1 MSELI
6 PLTHHDGIQAVMG
19 RDLYNFLEVKEQ
31 YADWMKRMVGY
42 GFTEGTDYV
51 SQKPEAGANRGFIP
65 GGNRVDHIV
74 TLDMA
79 KEISMI
85 QRTEKGKRARQYF
98 LECERKAKQTAPALP
113 QTYAEALRELATT
126 VEAKEALEAQAAI
139 DAPKALFADAVS
151 TSHTTIL
158 VGDLAKILKGNGINI
173 GANRLFKWMRT
184 NGFLIARKGTDWNMP
199 TQKAMELGLFKVKET
214 AVTHSDGH
222 VSVNKTPKVTGK
234 GQQYFVQRFLDGTFS
249 VDGTQTLQVVG

>member
-6 PLTHHDGIQAVMG
+6 PLTNHNGIQAVMG
-19 RDLYNFLEVKEQ
+19 RDLHAFLKIGKDYSTWFKDMTE
-31 YADWMKRMVGY
+31 Y
-42 GFTEGTDYV
+42 GFV
-51 SQKPEAGANRGFIP
+51 AGQDFSPISGKTSPA
-65 GGNRVDHIV
+65 GGRPRIDHIV
-74 TLDMA
+74 KLDMA

-85 QRTEKGKRARQYF
+85 QRTERGKQARQYF
-98 LECERKAKQTAPALP
+98 LECERKAQQKAVPALP
-113 QTYAEALRELATT
+113 QTYSEALRELAAT

-139 DAPKALFADAVS
+139 DTPKALFADAVS

-158 VGDLAKILKGNGINI
+158 VGDLAKILKGNGVSI
-173 GANRLFKWMRT
+173 GANRLFKWLRT

>member
-6 PLTHHDGIQAVMG
+6 PLTHHDGVQAVMG
-19 RDLYNFLEVKEQ
+19 RDLHEFLEIKDN
-31 YADWMKRMVGY
+31 YMNWFPRMIEY
-42 GFTEGTDYV
+42 GFVEGQD
-51 SQKPEAGANRGFIP
+51 FIGKILKST
-65 GGNRVDHIV
+65 GGRPKQDHIV
-74 TLDMA
+74 ALDMA

-85 QRTEKGKRARQYF
+85 QRTERGKQARQYF
-98 LECERKAKQTAPALP
+98 LECERKAKQKDVPALP
-113 QTYAEALRELATT
+113 QTYSEALRELAAT

-139 DAPKALFADAVS
+139 DTPKALFADAVS

-158 VGDLAKILKGNGINI
+158 VGDLAKILKGNGVSI
-173 GANRLFKWMRT
+173 GANRLFKWLRT

-234 GQQYFVQRFLDGTFS
+234 GQQYFVQRFLDGTFTS
-249 VDGTQTLQVVG
+249 EGAALKVVG

>member
-1 MSELI
+1 MNELI
-6 PLTHHDGIQAVMG
+6 PIQNHNGIQAVMG
-19 RDLYNFLEVKEQ
+19 RDLHAFLEVKEP
-31 YADWMKRMVGY
+31 YTDWLPRMVAY
-42 GFTEGTDYV
+42 GFVAGQDFV
-51 SQKPEAGANRGFIP
+51 QKNLIGQDRLGRRRETTN
-65 GGNRVDHIV
+65 HIV
-74 TLDMA
+74 KLDMA

-85 QRTEKGKRARQYF
+85 QRTERGKQARQYF
-98 LECERKAKQTAPALP
+98 LECERKAQQKSTPALP
-113 QTYAEALRELATT
+113 QTYAEALRELAST

-199 TQKAMELGLFKVKET
+199 TQRSMEMGLFKVKET

-222 VSVNKTPKVTGK
+222 VSVSKTPKVTGK
-234 GQQYFVQRFLDGTFS
+234 GQQYFTSRFLDGTFS
-249 VDGTQTLQVVG
+249 VDSTQTLQVVG

>member
-1 MSELI
+1 MNELI
-6 PLTHHDGIQAVMG
+6 PIQNHDGAQAVMG
-19 RDLYNFLEVKEQ
+19 RDLHAFLEVKEP
-31 YADWMKRMVGY
+31 YTDWLPRMVAY
-42 GFTEGTDYV
+42 GFVAGQDFV
-51 SQKPEAGANRGFIP
+51 QKNLIGQDRLGRRRETTN
-65 GGNRVDHIV
+65 HIV
-74 TLDMA
+74 KLDMA

-85 QRTEKGKRARQYF
+85 QRTERGKQARQYF
-98 LECERKAKQTAPALP
+98 LECERKAQQKSTPALP
-113 QTYAEALRELATT
+113 QTYAEALRELAST

-199 TQKAMELGLFKVKET
+199 TQRSMELGLFKVKET

-222 VSVNKTPKVTGK
+222 VSVSKTPKVTGK
-234 GQQYFVQRFLDGTFS
+234 GQQYFTSRFLDGTFS
-249 VDGTQTLQVVG
+249 IDGTQTLQVVG

>member
-6 PLTHHDGIQAVMG
+6 PLTNHNGIQAVMG
-19 RDLYNFLEVKEQ
+19 RDLHTFLKIGKDYSTWFKDMTE
-31 YADWMKRMVGY
+31 Y
-42 GFTEGTDYV
+42 GFV
-51 SQKPEAGANRGFIP
+51 AGQDFSPISGKTSPA
-65 GGNRVDHIV
+65 GGRPRIDHIV
-74 TLDMA
+74 ALDMA

-85 QRTEKGKRARQYF
+85 QRTERGKQARQYF
-98 LECERKAKQTAPALP
+98 LECERKAQQKAVPALP
-113 QTYAEALRELATT
+113 QTYAEALRELAST

-234 GQQYFVQRFLDGTFS
+234 GQQYFTSRFLDGTFS

>member
-6 PLTHHDGIQAVMG
+6 PLTNHNGIQAVMG
-19 RDLYNFLEVKEQ
+19 RDLHTFLKIGKDYSTWFKDMTE
-31 YADWMKRMVGY
+31 Y
-42 GFTEGTDYV
+42 GFV
-51 SQKPEAGANRGFIP
+51 AGQDFSPISGKTSPA
-65 GGNRVDHIV
+65 GGRPRIDHIV
-74 TLDMA
+74 KLDMA

-85 QRTEKGKRARQYF
+85 QRTERGKQARQYF
-98 LECERKAKQTAPALP
+98 LECERKAKQKSTPALP

-158 VGDLAKILKGNGINI
+158 VGDLAKILKGNGVSI
-173 GANRLFKWMRT
+173 GANRLFKWLRT

-199 TQKAMELGLFKVKET
+199 TQRSMELGLFKVKET

-222 VSVNKTPKVTGK
+222 VSVSKTPKVTGK
-234 GQQYFVQRFLDGTFS
+234 GQQYFTSRFLDGTFS
-249 VDGTQTLQVVG
+249 IDGTQTLQVVG

>member
-6 PLTHHDGIQAVMG
+6 PLTNHNGIQAVMG
-19 RDLYNFLEVKEQ
+19 RDLHAFLKIGKDYSTWFKDMTE
-31 YADWMKRMVGY
+31 Y
-42 GFTEGTDYV
+42 GFV
-51 SQKPEAGANRGFIP
+51 AGQDFSPISGKTSPA
-65 GGNRVDHIV
+65 GGRPRIDHIV
-74 TLDMA
+74 KLDMA

-85 QRTEKGKRARQYF
+85 QRTERGKQARQYF
-98 LECERKAKQTAPALP
+98 LECERKAQQKAVPALP
-113 QTYAEALRELATT
+113 QTYSEALRELAAT

-139 DAPKALFADAVS
+139 DTPKALFADAVS

-158 VGDLAKILKGNGINI
+158 VGDLAKILKGNGVSI
-173 GANRLFKWMRT
+173 GANRLFKWLRT

-234 GQQYFVQRFLDGTFS
+234 GQQYFVQRFLDGTFTS
-249 VDGTQTLQVVG
+249 EGAALKVVG